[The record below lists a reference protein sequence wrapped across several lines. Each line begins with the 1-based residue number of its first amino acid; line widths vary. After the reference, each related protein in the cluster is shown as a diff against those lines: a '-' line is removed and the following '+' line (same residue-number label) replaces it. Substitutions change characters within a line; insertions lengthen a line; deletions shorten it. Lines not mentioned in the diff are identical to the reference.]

1 MYPQALVTAAL
12 RAGLDIIGIC
22 DHNAADN
29 ARYVMKAARETGLTV
44 FPGMEVT
51 SREEVHI
58 VSLFEN
64 IEPLLALQE
73 IVNEALPGTNDE
85 AAFGCQAI
93 VNDLDEVEGMSER
106 LLIGAT
112 TLPLEMIVDTIH
124 KLGGM
129 AIAAHIDRDSF
140 GIIGQL
146 GFIPDALHLDALEV
160 SFKTRLDR
168 VRKLF
173 PELARYAFVT
183 SSDAHRISDIGRAF
197 TTFELEQATI
207 PEFVL
212 AFEGRNGR
220 RIMD

>member
-12 RAGLDIIGIC
+12 KAGLDIIGIC

-29 ARYVMKAARETGLTV
+29 ARYVIKAARKTGLTV
-44 FPGMEVT
+44 FPGMEIT

-58 VSLFEN
+58 LSLFEN
-64 IEPLLALQE
+64 LEPLLALQE
-73 IVNEALPGTNDE
+73 IVTTALPGTNDE

-93 VNDLDEVEGMSER
+93 VNEDDEVEGISER
-106 LLIGAT
+106 LLIGST

-146 GFIPDALHLDALEV
+146 GFVPEDLPLDALEV
-160 SFKTRLDR
+160 SFRTKLNH
-168 VRKLF
+168 VREQF
-173 PELARYAFVT
+173 PELARYSFVT
-183 SSDAHRISDIGRAF
+183 SSDAHRINDIGRAF

-207 PEFVL
+207 PEFML
-212 AFEGRNGR
+212 GLKGRNGR